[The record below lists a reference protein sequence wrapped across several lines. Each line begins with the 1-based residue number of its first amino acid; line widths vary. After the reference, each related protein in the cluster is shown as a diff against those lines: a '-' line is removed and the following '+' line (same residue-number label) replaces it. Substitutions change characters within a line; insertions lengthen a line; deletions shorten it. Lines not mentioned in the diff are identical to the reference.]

1 MKRVAAAL
9 LALACFAPPVAAEEP
24 RYRLPTNGSWADGEV
39 DVIVVP
45 PLHGPLVNGHG
56 PLGGGGSEEIGL
68 SNSYV
73 RATKKSIAQYT
84 RVVRKFGPRWL
95 AKELKITTYVVGRDE
110 IPERVRNDAEA
121 IIVFNEHQT
130 FILGV
135 TFSINF
141 TGAPD
146 CLISN
151 SMAWTA
157 SYSFTDM
164 YNVNLHE
171 FGHCLG
177 LGHFEG
183 PQKDP
188 IFLHENMTPT
198 YNHNVGVPGTHKH
211 CISNFDVKVLSL
223 SFAPAVGRNPSADA
237 VTGGRA
243 DYRTYGC
250 KG

>member
-1 MKRVAAAL
+1 MKQVVAAVVAL
-9 LALACFAPPVAAEEP
+9 VCLAQPVAADKA
-24 RYRLPTNGSWADGEV
+24 RYRLPTNGTWSDGKI

-45 PLHGPLVNGHG
+45 PLHGPLVNGSG
-56 PLGGGGSEEIGL
+56 PLGGGGADEIGL

-73 RATKKSIAQYT
+73 RATKKSIREYT
-84 RVVRKFGPRWL
+84 KVVRRYGPRWL
-95 AKELKITTYVVGRDE
+95 AKELRIKTYVAGRDE
-110 IPERVRNDAEA
+110 IPERVRNDPEA
-121 IIVFNEHQT
+121 IIVFNEHQA

-135 TFSINF
+135 TFGINF
-141 TGAPD
+141 NGAPD

-157 SYSFTDM
+157 SYSYTDM

-183 PQKDP
+183 PADDR

-198 YNHNVGVPGTHKH
+198 YNHDVGDPGNHRH
-211 CISNFDVKVLSL
+211 CISNFDVKVLEL
-223 SFAPAVGRNPSADA
+223 AFAPSVGRKASADA

-250 KG
+250 NQ